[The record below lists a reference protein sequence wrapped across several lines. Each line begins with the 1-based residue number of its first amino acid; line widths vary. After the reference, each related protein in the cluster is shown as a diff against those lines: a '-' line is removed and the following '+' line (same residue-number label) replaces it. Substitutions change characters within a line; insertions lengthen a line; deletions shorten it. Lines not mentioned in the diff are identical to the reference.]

1 MTKRDQTGYEHDY
14 DVPSHAEA
22 AHEQVEFDR
31 EIQYRQLI
39 WMGVVL
45 LVTALVSGV
54 LVFFLLKGFI
64 HDEDKKEGAIAP
76 PIAIGPTEM
85 SAPKLLA
92 RPAAEL
98 QRVHDAEAEQL
109 DSYGWVDAQGGIA
122 RIPIERAID
131 IAAAKGAVPDVGAGL
146 AAPAPPPAAPGSA
159 APAAG
164 AATGA
169 PAASPAP
176 SASPAGAAQ

>member
-31 EIQYRQLI
+31 EIQYRQLV

-45 LVTALVSGV
+45 LVTALISGV

-64 HDEDKKEGAIAP
+64 HSEDTKEGAVAQ
-76 PIAIGPTEM
+76 PIGAGPTEM

-98 QRVHDAEAEQL
+98 QRVHETEAEQL
-109 DSYGWVDAQGGIA
+109 DSYGWVDPQGGIA
-122 RIPIERAID
+122 HIPIARAIE

-146 AAPAPPPAAPGSA
+146 ATPAAAPGAA

-164 AATGA
+164 ATTAPGGPAAA
-169 PAASPAP
+169 PAP
-176 SASPAGAAQ
+176 SPAGAAQ